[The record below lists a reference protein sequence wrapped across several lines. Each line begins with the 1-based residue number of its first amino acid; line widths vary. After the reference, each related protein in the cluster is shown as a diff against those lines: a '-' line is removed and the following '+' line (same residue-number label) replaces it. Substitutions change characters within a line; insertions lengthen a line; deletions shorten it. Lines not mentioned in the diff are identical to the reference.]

1 MAFIG
6 VKIPADITRLFR
18 NLDIPGDKVPENE
31 EHVTILC
38 FEENWPIKDVAKAM
52 ETAFE
57 VLKNVEP
64 FQIKVS
70 KVTCFPKHGDSPV
83 AIIAKVDSKALH
95 EVNDELK
102 SAFDKKKID
111 YMKNFK
117 EYKPHITL
125 AYGEDEIKNIEI
137 TPISFTVTE
146 VTLWAGDNGDD
157 RLFITIPLKGAS
169 STKHSFLVNKA
180 DLFHKLSSKDPNSV
194 LSRTTERRLTKR

>member
-38 FEENWPIKDVAKAM
+38 FEENWPIKDIAKAM
-52 ETAFE
+52 EAAFE
-57 VLKNVEP
+57 VLKDVEP

-70 KVTCFPKHGDSPV
+70 KVSCFPKHGDSQV

-111 YMKNFK
+111 YMRNFK

-125 AYGEDEIKNIEI
+125 AYNEDKIKNIMI
-137 TPISFTVTE
+137 TPIEFTVTE
-146 VTLWAGDNGDD
+146 IMLWGGDNGDD
-157 RLFITIPLKGAS
+157 RIFITFPLKGV
-169 STKHSFLVNKA
+169 STKKHSFLIQKA
-180 DLFHKLSSKDPNSV
+180 DVFQKLSVKEPDAF
-194 LSRTTERRLTKR
+194 LAKTTERRKTVR

>member
-18 NLDIPGDKVPENE
+18 NLDIPGDKVPEHE

-57 VLKNVEP
+57 ILKDVEP

-70 KVTCFPKHGDSPV
+70 NVTCFPKHGDSPV

-95 EVNDELK
+95 EVNDKLK

-117 EYKPHITL
+117 EFKPHITL
-125 AYGEDEIKNIEI
+125 AYGEDEIKNITI
-137 TPISFTVTE
+137 TPIEFTITE
-146 VTLWAGDNGDD
+146 IMLWGGDNGDD
-157 RLFITIPLKGAS
+157 RIFITFPLKGI
-169 STKHSFLVNKA
+169 STKKHSFLAQKA
-180 DLFHKLSSKDPNSV
+180 DVFHKLSTKAPDAF
-194 LSRTTERRLTKR
+194 LAKTTERRKAAR

>member
-18 NLDIPGDKVPENE
+18 SLDIPGDKVAENE

-57 VLKNVEP
+57 VLKDVEP
-64 FQIKVS
+64 FQIRVS
-70 KVTCFPKHGDSPV
+70 KVSCFPKHGDSQV

-95 EVNDELK
+95 AVNDELK

-125 AYGEDEIKNIEI
+125 AYNEDEIKNIMI
-137 TPISFTVTE
+137 TPIEFTVTE
-146 VTLWAGDNGDD
+146 IMLWGGDNGDD
-157 RLFITIPLKGAS
+157 RIFITFPLRGV
-169 STKHSFLVNKA
+169 STKKHSFLIQKA
-180 DLFHKLSSKDPNSV
+180 DVFQKLSAKEPDAF
-194 LSRTTERRLTKR
+194 LAKTTERRKTVR